1 MCLFASRVPSG
12 VEELMCHRRLKHTS
26 SWLSSYE
33 MTFRYPDD
41 PENQRVL
48 LRMDSEQRQLH
59 DLLR

>member
-1 MCLFASRVPSG
+1 MG
-12 VEELMCHRRLKHTS
+12 HRRLKHTS

-41 PENQRVL
+41 PENRRVL
-48 LRMDSEQRQLH
+48 LQMDSEQRQLH